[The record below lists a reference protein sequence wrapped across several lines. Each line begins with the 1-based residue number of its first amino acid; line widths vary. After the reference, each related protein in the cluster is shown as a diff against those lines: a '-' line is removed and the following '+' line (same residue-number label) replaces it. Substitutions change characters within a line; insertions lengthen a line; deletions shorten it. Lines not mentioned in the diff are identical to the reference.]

1 VNSQPLSH
9 RLQLELADL
18 GKVVAEVKRVLGKYQ
33 QSQDADLLPAIA
45 MNLQSYYT
53 RVERVMVSVALDC
66 EQTVPEGKEWH
77 RQLLEQMGKNIE
89 DVRPELISEPLFES
103 LDELRRLRHVVR
115 SIYAFK
121 LDPELLLPIAQRLPD
136 GYQQL
141 QQACAVFLRQLG
153 SPQMDK

>member
-1 VNSQPLSH
+1 MSAESLSH
-9 RLQLELADL
+9 RLEQELADL
-18 GKVVAEVKRVLGKYQ
+18 GEVVAEVKRVLGKYQ

-77 RQLLEQMGKNIE
+77 RQLLEQMGKDIE
-89 DVRPELISEPLFES
+89 DVRPALISESLLAS

-121 LDPELLLPIAQRLPD
+121 LDPDLLLPIAQRLPNGHGQFQKD
-136 GYQQL
+136 
-141 QQACAVFLRQLG
+141 CAFFLKKLTQRRERE
-153 SPQMDK
+153 